1 VDAAGVNHA
10 ALMLDAEG
18 FVATAAMHRVKNY
31 NAVGDGGGSVS
42 TVASFP
48 EQLDS
53 LINSHLSTP
62 VSRWLLV

>member
-10 ALMLDAEG
+10 ALILDAER

-31 NAVGDGGGSVS
+31 NAVGDGGGSVG

-48 EQLDS
+48 KQFDG
-53 LINSHLSTP
+53 LINSHL
-62 VSRWLLV
+62 